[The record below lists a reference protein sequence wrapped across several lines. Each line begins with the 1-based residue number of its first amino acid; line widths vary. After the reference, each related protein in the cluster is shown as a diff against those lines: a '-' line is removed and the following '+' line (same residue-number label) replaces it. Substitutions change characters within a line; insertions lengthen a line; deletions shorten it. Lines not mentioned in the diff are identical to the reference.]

1 MKNVK
6 MYVGVL
12 LLSVAMLGCE
22 KEELKDCTCGVITDD
37 EIEYDNNGN
46 IFYSLTIKNDCTN
59 NVEKF
64 YFSQD
69 VWFDAYVGSNFCV
82 LNTTWMP
89 VGETTSVK
97 VENKVIQ

>member
-1 MKNVK
+1 MKNVR

-12 LLSVAMLGCE
+12 LLSVAMLGCV
-22 KEELKDCTCGVITDD
+22 KEDCTCGVIIDD
-37 EIEYDNNGN
+37 EIEIDNNFN

-69 VWFDAYVGSNFCV
+69 VWIDAYVGSNFCV

-97 VENKVIQ
+97 VENKVIL

>member
-1 MKNVK
+1 MKNVR

-12 LLSVAMLGCE
+12 LLSVAMLGCK

-37 EIEYDNNGN
+37 EIESDNNGN
-46 IFYSLTIKNDCTN
+46 LFYSLTIKNDCTN

-89 VGETTSVK
+89 VGETTSIK
-97 VENKVIQ
+97 VENKVIL